1 MPSLKLWKYPW
12 KWNTVMHCSPFCP
25 WHGCTQHSSG
35 LLLLWNQPDHQVGRE
50 RLLRLLECLTEL
62 CYLRYCVLNLKMFYM
77 VWSPSAK
84 AKGQAHHRK
93 SMLMVAY
100 PKTSVFKPIQPCIF
114 PLTFRNLLETVKNIF
129 YFSQFRS
136 NESIGISSMAS
147 QDYAL
152 PVFVYTWLGCR
163 RSLYYFS
170 LLEAFAGTT

>member
-1 MPSLKLWKYPW
+1 MPSLKLWKYSW
-12 KWNTVMHCSPFCP
+12 KWNTVMHYSPFSP

-35 LLLLWNQPDHQVGRE
+35 LLLLWNQPDHQLGRE

-100 PKTSVFKPIQPCIF
+100 PKTSVFKPIQKKKGMA
-114 PLTFRNLLETVKNIF
+114 LTIRSQLRSSLGWLSQVAHTGDLSGPATVCGAKDI
-129 YFSQFRS
+129 
-136 NESIGISSMAS
+136 
-147 QDYAL
+147 
-152 PVFVYTWLGCR
+152 
-163 RSLYYFS
+163 
-170 LLEAFAGTT
+170 